1 MNIAAVSAN
10 DVNVTDSYQLDGN
23 GFELVVDDYSNGG
36 DDSNS
41 SDVSDDA
48 NITEEMKVIKSTPKI
63 SVKSTKVKSKD
74 TLTIYLKN
82 SS

>member
-1 MNIAAVSAN
+1 MRFKTKFLIILLIFIVLNIAAVSAN

-41 SDVSDDA
+41 LMCQMMP
-48 NITEEMKVIKSTPKI
+48 TLLRKWKS
-63 SVKSTKVKSKD
+63 
-74 TLTIYLKN
+74 
-82 SS
+82 

>member
-23 GFELVVDDYSNGG
+23 GSELVVDDYSNGG

-41 SDVSDDA
+41 LMCQMMP
-48 NITEEMKVIKSTPKI
+48 TLPRKWKS
-63 SVKSTKVKSKD
+63 
-74 TLTIYLKN
+74 
-82 SS
+82 